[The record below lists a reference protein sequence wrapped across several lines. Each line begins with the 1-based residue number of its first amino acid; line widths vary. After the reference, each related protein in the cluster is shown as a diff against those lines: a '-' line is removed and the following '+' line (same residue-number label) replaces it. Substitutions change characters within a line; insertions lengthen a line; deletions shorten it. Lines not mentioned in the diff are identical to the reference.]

1 MALLNQSV
9 QVYRQIENFLSTLRE
24 GQAPEKFTRE
34 YLKDIGFKSSN
45 HHQFIPLL
53 KGLGFLTS
61 DGVPTERYREFLDQT
76 KWKKVIAEAI
86 RDAYSDIFVIK
97 SRPSKSDL
105 KLISGKYKS
114 TYNQSEIAAE
124 RSARTF
130 LSLLELA
137 DQDTLF
143 GAEKMKAPSPQTGK
157 ESTENKRVPKQEDV
171 NENKPPPNKADAIEF
186 HYNIQIHLPATK
198 DVEVYNAIFK
208 SLKEHI
214 VE

>member
-9 QVYRQIENFLSTLRE
+9 QVYGQIEKFLSTLRE
-24 GQAPEKFTRE
+24 GQAPDKFTRE

-45 HHQFIPLL
+45 FHQFIPLL

-61 DGVPTERYREFLDQT
+61 DGVPTERYREFLDPT
-76 KWKKVIAEAI
+76 KWRKVIAEAI

-97 SRPSKSDL
+97 SRPSMSDL

-130 LSLLELA
+130 LALLGLA

-143 GAEKMKAPSPQTGK
+143 GTTKPKASSAQSGQEPPEKKKFPQKETDDEIRSSPKKT
-157 ESTENKRVPKQEDV
+157 
-171 NENKPPPNKADAIEF
+171 DAIEF

-208 SLKEHI
+208 SLKEHV